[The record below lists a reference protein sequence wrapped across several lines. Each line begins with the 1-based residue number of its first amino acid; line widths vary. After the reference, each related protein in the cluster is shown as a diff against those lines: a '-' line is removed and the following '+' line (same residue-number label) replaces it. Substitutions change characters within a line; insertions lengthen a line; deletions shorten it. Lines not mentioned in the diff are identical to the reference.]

1 MLVIVMLW
9 NGNTLIGNNEGWLKT
24 MTTFRMKNVLVNKV
38 INSIDNMYV
47 TKNYRYVWNSEK
59 QLMKRINI
67 ECVGRT
73 SYLNPE
79 NWEVCEISKAF
90 KEVK

>member
-1 MLVIVMLW
+1 
-9 NGNTLIGNNEGWLKT
+9 
-24 MTTFRMKNVLVNKV
+24 MTIIKMKNELANKV
-38 INSIDNMYV
+38 INSTDNKYD
-47 TKNYRYVWNSEK
+47 TKNYRYVWNLEK
-59 QLMKRINI
+59 QVMKRISI
-67 ECVGRT
+67 ECIGRT

>member
-1 MLVIVMLW
+1 MMK
-9 NGNTLIGNNEGWLKT
+9 GWLKT

-38 INSIDNMYV
+38 INSIDNMYD

-90 KEVK
+90 KE